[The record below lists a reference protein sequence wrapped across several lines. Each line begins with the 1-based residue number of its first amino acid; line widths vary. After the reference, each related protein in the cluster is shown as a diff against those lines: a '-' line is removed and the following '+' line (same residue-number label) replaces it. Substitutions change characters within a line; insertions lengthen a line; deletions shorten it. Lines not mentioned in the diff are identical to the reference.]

1 MVLLVI
7 GYMLFV
13 FFLLRNKRVLS
24 PSNIVFAS
32 YFLYFVFPGTLFY
45 ILEAL
50 NWHYVLPWGKI
61 NDWAALSNE
70 AVLSYAY
77 VFTLFF
83 LITRLFELVID
94 RRRAPDIFLE
104 YQIRP
109 IGIAIL
115 ALAILLG
122 GMYFFQVTGGVDAW
136 FNDYSKTYLE
146 KKKGY
151 GLLNFLLLMGANFL
165 SFALGVHWRT
175 KKSLNVPLVLLVL
188 VVLVFCA
195 YIQGIKSRIFYF
207 LIFFSLPWL
216 CTFKLTV
223 FKAGL
228 IFVGFVLLF
237 SFAMYFRSNGFY
249 NTPGMLLEYFLS
261 YFNTIFLHDMVL
273 RDMPADFFLTFDFPF
288 KKWLTFVGIPSEG
301 YLHDISRWLTSI
313 YYPSQWF
320 NESATQQWPIET
332 ELYLNYGNYIFWVV
346 PVVLCALYICTL
358 YYLRFR
364 GGPVLLF
371 IYVSELL
378 LFLSMFRGSMFQWI
392 ALFNMAFYVCIWAG
406 RRLLFS
412 RRSRPDPM
420 LQKCHEV

>member
-1 MVLLVI
+1 MVLIVI
-7 GYMLFV
+7 GYMLCV
-13 FFLLRNKRVLS
+13 FLLMRNKRVLS

-32 YFLYFVFPGTLFY
+32 YFLYFIFPGTLFY
-45 ILEAL
+45 ILEVV
-50 NWHYVLPWGKI
+50 NWQYVLPWGKI
-61 NDWAALSNE
+61 NDWAALSDE

-83 LITRLFELVID
+83 LITRFLELVID
-94 RRRAPDIFLE
+94 RRHTTDIFLE

-109 IGIAIL
+109 VGITF
-115 ALAILLG
+115 LAIIILIG
-122 GMYFFQVTGGVDAW
+122 GLFFFQATGGVDAW
-136 FNDYSKTYLE
+136 FSDYSKTYLE
-146 KKKGY
+146 NKKGY

-175 KKSLNVPLVLLVL
+175 KNRLHLSLILFVL

-216 CTFKLTV
+216 SVFKLTIIKAV
-223 FKAGL
+223 F
-228 IFVGFVLLF
+228 IFLGFVLLF

-249 NTPGMLLEYFLS
+249 NTPQMLLEYFLN
-261 YFNTIFLHDMVL
+261 YFNTIFLHDMIL
-273 RDMPADFFLTFDFPF
+273 RDMRPDFFLTFDFPF
-288 KKWLTFVGIPSEG
+288 KKWMTFIGIPSEG

-320 NESATQQWPIET
+320 DESATQQWPVET
-332 ELYLNYGNYIFWVV
+332 ELYLNYGNYVFWVV
-346 PVVLCALYICTL
+346 PILLCSFYICTL
-358 YYLRFR
+358 YYFRFR
-364 GGPVLLF
+364 GGPVFLF

-392 ALFNMAFYVCIWAG
+392 ALFNMGFYVCIWVG

-412 RRSRPDPM
+412 RRLPRSKELPM
-420 LQKCHEV
+420 SQEV

>member
-1 MVLLVI
+1 MIIIVI
-7 GYMLFV
+7 GYVLCI
-13 FFLLRNKRVLS
+13 FFLMRNTRVLS

-50 NWHYVLPWGKI
+50 NWQYVLPWGKI
-61 NDWAALSNE
+61 NDWAALSDE

-83 LITRLFELVID
+83 LIARLLELVID
-94 RRRAPDIFLE
+94 RRHIPDIFLE

-109 IGIAIL
+109 MGIAIL
-115 ALAILLG
+115 ALLILIG
-122 GMYFFQVTGGVDAW
+122 GLYFFHVTGGVDAW
-136 FNDYSKTYLE
+136 FTDYSKTYLE

-175 KKSLNVPLVLLVL
+175 KRRLYLPLILFIL

-195 YIQGIKSRIFYF
+195 YIQGIKSRVFYF

-216 CTFKLTV
+216 SVFRLTI
-223 FKAGL
+223 FKAAL

-249 NTPGMLLEYFLS
+249 NTPEMLLEYFLS
-261 YFNTIFLHDMVL
+261 YFNTIFLHDMIL
-273 RDMPADFFLTFDFPF
+273 RDMPSSFFLTFDFPF
-288 KKWLTFVGIPSEG
+288 KKWLTFIGVPSEG

-313 YYPSQWF
+313 YFPSQWF
-320 NESATQQWPIET
+320 DESATQQWPVET
-332 ELYLNYGNYIFWVV
+332 ELYLNYGSYVFWTIPILLCSLYI
-346 PVVLCALYICTL
+346 CALY
-358 YYLRFR
+358 YFRFR
-364 GGPVLLF
+364 GGPVFLF

-392 ALFNMAFYVCIWAG
+392 ALFNVCFYICILG
-406 RRLLFS
+406 VQRLMFS
-412 RRSRPDPM
+412 RRLPPSSVLPKS
-420 LQKCHEV
+420 QEV